1 MPLRLPARFATAW
14 LCLAILAPL
23 PGLAAPPP
31 PGPGLAPMLT
41 PEQSEAAAA
50 RYQQYCALC
59 HGPDRAGHAN
69 DHAPSLRSSSLLATG
84 TPVVV
89 GEAIAYGRPGT
100 PMGAYHVEMGG
111 PLTRQEIR
119 ELAFWLMDRA
129 PVDPIKVADR
139 VEGDIALGA
148 EVYAANCASC
158 HGARGEGGTGTA
170 LGNATM
176 LALTP
181 DGFLRHAIENGREG
195 TPMVA
200 FKNQLS
206 PAQIDGVTAFLRSRS
221 AGWQVPE
228 PMLHAPPALDAYVIN
243 PDAAAPEFTL
253 TDGLYVSAAELDREL
268 KARKRMVL
276 LDTRVTSMWERAHI
290 AGAVPGPYYASREEV
305 MANLPTDG
313 TWIVAYCECPRAAAE
328 SVVRRLREAGV
339 PNTAVLWEGI
349 QGWVSLG
356 YPVVQG
362 RAAKPE
368 AP

>member
-1 MPLRLPARFATAW
+1 MGQTSLVRRLPA
-14 LCLAILAPL
+14 LLLLAALAPL
-23 PGLAAPPP
+23 PAQAQRTSPQ
-31 PGPGLAPMLT
+31 LT

-50 RYQQYCALC
+50 RYLQYCALC

-69 DHAPSLRSSSLLATG
+69 DHAPSLKSASLIATG
-84 TPVVV
+84 TPVVI

-119 ELAFWLMDRA
+119 ELAFWLMDMA
-129 PVDPIKVADR
+129 PTDPIEVADR

-148 EVYAANCASC
+148 EVYGEHCASC
-158 HGARGEGGTGTA
+158 HGAQGEGGTGTA

-200 FKNQLS
+200 FKDVLS
-206 PAQIDGVTAFLRSRS
+206 PVQIDGVTAFLRSRS
-221 AGWQVPE
+221 AGWEVPE
-228 PMLHAPPALDAYVIN
+228 PKRHTPPPLDAYVIN
-243 PDAAAPEFTL
+243 PDAAAPSFTL

-290 AGAVPGPYYASREEV
+290 EGAVPGPYYASREEV

-339 PNTAVLWEGI
+339 QNTAVLWEGI

-362 RAAKPE
+362 NAE
-368 AP
+368 VSQE

>member
-1 MPLRLPARFATAW
+1 MSLTFPMRALLLAAVVLSPA
-14 LCLAILAPL
+14 
-23 PGLAAPPP
+23 PGLAQARSAQ
-31 PGPGLAPMLT
+31 LS

-69 DHAPSLRSSSLLATG
+69 DHAPSLKSPSLIATG
-84 TPVVV
+84 TPVVI

-119 ELAFWLMDRA
+119 ELAFWLMDMA
-129 PVDPIKVADR
+129 PTDPIPVADR
-139 VEGDIALGA
+139 VEGDLALGA
-148 EVYAANCASC
+148 EVYAQHCASC
-158 HGARGEGGTGTA
+158 HGAEGEGGTGTA

-200 FKNQLS
+200 FKDVLG

-221 AGWQVPE
+221 AGWAVPA
-228 PMLHAPPALDAYVIN
+228 PRLHQPPALDAYVIN

-290 AGAVPGPYYASREEV
+290 EGAVPGPYYASREEV

-362 RAAKPE
+362 RAAVATSP
-368 AP
+368 

>member
-1 MPLRLPARFATAW
+1 MRLNAFARRLPA
-14 LCLAILAPL
+14 LLLLAALAPL
-23 PGLAAPPP
+23 PALAQGAPP
-31 PGPGLAPMLT
+31 LLT
-41 PEQSEAAAA
+41 PEQSQAAAA

-69 DHAPSLRSSSLLATG
+69 DHAPSLKSASLIATG
-84 TPVVV
+84 TPVVI

-119 ELAFWLMDRA
+119 ELAFWLMDMA
-129 PVDPIKVADR
+129 PTDPIEVADR
-139 VEGDIALGA
+139 VEGDLALGA
-148 EVYAANCASC
+148 EVYAQHCASC
-158 HGARGEGGTGTA
+158 HGAQGEGGTGTA

-200 FKNQLS
+200 FKDVLS
-206 PAQIDGVTAFLRSRS
+206 PVQIDGVTAFLRSRS
-221 AGWQVPE
+221 AGCEVPE
-228 PMLHAPPALDAYVIN
+228 PKLHTPPPLDAYVIN
-243 PDAAAPEFTL
+243 PDAAAPSFTL
-253 TDGLYVSAAELDREL
+253 TEGLYVSAAELDREL

-290 AGAVPGPYYASREEV
+290 EGAVPGPYYASREEV

-339 PNTAVLWEGI
+339 QNTAVLWEGI

-362 RAAKPE
+362 QAATP
-368 AP
+368 PTP

>member
-1 MPLRLPARFATAW
+1 MRQTAPARRFAA
-14 LCLAILAPL
+14 LLQLATLAPL
-23 PGLAAPPP
+23 PALAQGQPPQ
-31 PGPGLAPMLT
+31 LT

-69 DHAPSLRSSSLLATG
+69 DHAPSLKSASLIATG
-84 TPVVV
+84 TPVVI

-119 ELAFWLMDRA
+119 ELAFWLMAMA
-129 PVDPIKVADR
+129 PTDPIDVADR
-139 VEGDIALGA
+139 VEGDVVLGA
-148 EVYAANCASC
+148 EVYAQHCASC
-158 HGARGEGGTGTA
+158 HGAQGEGGTGTA

-200 FKNQLS
+200 FKDVLN

-221 AGWQVPE
+221 AGWEVPE
-228 PMLHAPPALDAYVIN
+228 PKRHTPPPLDAYVIN
-243 PDAAAPEFTL
+243 PDAAAPSFTL

-290 AGAVPGPYYASREEV
+290 EGAVPGPYYASREEV

-339 PNTAVLWEGI
+339 QNTAVLWEGI

-362 RAAKPE
+362 NAGASQE
-368 AP
+368 